1 MTLEELKQIKESLQE
16 CNPSVEDFS
25 WGPTLEF
32 AQQRKQSA
40 LKIINREI
48 KRLKDSNGKKED

>member
-40 LKIINREI
+40 IKILNREI
-48 KRLKDSNGKKED
+48 KRLQNNEKKD

>member
-1 MTLEELKQIKESLQE
+1 MTLEELKQIKEALEE

-40 LKIINREI
+40 LKILNREI
-48 KRLKDSNGKKED
+48 KRLKNNEKKD